1 MTQSRAA
8 KSLKGDTLGRPPD
21 MAISN
26 KEAYVY
32 ETKRE
37 AYTLRRQERVYLL

>member
-1 MTQSRAA
+1 
-8 KSLKGDTLGRPPD
+8 

-32 ETKRE
+32 ETNRE